1 MRVLYEVLDQH
12 SARGEHLLGAAA
24 LRFVPSTRATL
35 GMNIKPLNAY
45 LELPSIRNEGTLAI
59 YDTLFDELERQGIA
73 YTCHWGQQHGMDE
86 ARLRAWFG
94 ARVDR
99 WKAARDA
106 LIGEDG
112 KKVFSAKILE
122 EVGLS

>member
-1 MRVLYEVLDQH
+1 MQAHVGGVIKGLVKENSKYALNELLASRAPDISRKLASISWNARVGIVL
-12 SARGEHLLGAAA
+12 
-24 LRFVPSTRATL
+24 
-35 GMNIKPLNAY
+35 I
-45 LELPSIRNEGTLAI
+45 
-59 YDTLFDELERQGIA
+59 
-73 YTCHWGQQHGMDE
+73 DE